1 MEKLQEMI
9 QTAVRAVN
17 DKKACDMELVRVGG
31 LTTLT
36 EYFLICTGTSTPHVR
51 ALADAVE
58 KAVKE
63 TFDGRLPHHV
73 EGYREGNWILL
84 DYGELLIHVFL
95 AETRRFYSLERLW
108 GDAPKEDL
116 SRYLPEEEREP
127 QGGET

>member
-1 MEKLQEMI
+1 MNALQELI
-9 QTAVRAVN
+9 KTAVCAVN
-17 DKKACDMELVRVGG
+17 EKKAGDMELVRVGS

-36 EYFLICTGTSTPHVR
+36 EYFLICTGTSTTHVR
-51 ALADAVE
+51 ALADAAE

-63 TFDGRLPHHV
+63 AFDGRLPHHV

-84 DYGELLIHVFL
+84 DYGGLLIHVFL

-116 SRYLPEEEREP
+116 GQFLPAEEKDKNL
-127 QGGET
+127 